1 MSRSAPLRRCN
12 WASSCAEHPPCS
24 SSPAQAFLPVRRASP
39 HALVRRACDV
49 CHRERHTGLSEPAPA
64 TVSPSAARGVRAQ
77 HLDAPAVL
85 VSHAGSARHAMVRS
99 PQVDPLRARSMFGHA
114 KMESTTPNVT
124 HLALAA
130 LEAENLVNHVITQ
143 NVDCACGVRV
153 HRGLPLTNRCPV
165 SLAPKGG

>member
-1 MSRSAPLRRCN
+1 
-12 WASSCAEHPPCS
+12 
-24 SSPAQAFLPVRRASP
+24 
-39 HALVRRACDV
+39 
-49 CHRERHTGLSEPAPA
+49 
-64 TVSPSAARGVRAQ
+64 
-77 HLDAPAVL
+77 
-85 VSHAGSARHAMVRS
+85 
-99 PQVDPLRARSMFGHA
+99 MFGHA